1 MKQAIL
7 KTLAAILGLI
17 LTPVWLPIT
26 LILYLV
32 DKWRKKEQ

>member
-1 MKQAIL
+1 MKQAI
-7 KTLAAILGLI
+7 KNTLAAILGLI

-26 LILYLV
+26 LTFYLI